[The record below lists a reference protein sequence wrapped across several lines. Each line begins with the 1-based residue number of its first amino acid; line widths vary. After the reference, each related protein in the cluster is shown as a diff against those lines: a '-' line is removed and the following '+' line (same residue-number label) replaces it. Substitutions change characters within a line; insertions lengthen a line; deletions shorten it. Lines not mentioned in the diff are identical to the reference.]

1 MQSRTRQLTETAMA
15 RDAARLAK
23 RDYTV
28 AVIRSNGCTISTQLW
43 DVENSDEPLRTVLEW
58 WKRDAA
64 TMPRQCPVV
73 LAPVGGDTVFMTVG
87 EVLDFFE
94 K

>member
-1 MQSRTRQLTETAMA
+1 MA
-15 RDAARLAK
+15 K
-23 RDYTV
+23 DYTV
-28 AVIRSNGCTISTQLW
+28 AMIRSNGCTTSTQLW
-43 DVENSDEPLRTVLEW
+43 DVADSDAPLRTVLEW

-73 LAPVGGDTVFMTVG
+73 IAPHGGDPVFMTVG